1 MVKRLTMFLAGIF
14 LCLGSAFA
22 QTQVDGIV
30 VSQEDGQPVI
40 GVSVLVIGTNIGTVT
55 GNDGR
60 FSLTV
65 PAGKSQLRFSY
76 LGMET
81 LEVSARPRMRIVL
94 RSDDTNLDEIVVT
107 AMGISRQQK
116 TLGYSATQLDN
127 DELTLGKMTDVTSAL
142 AGKVAG
148 VQISASSADPG
159 TANSVIIRGFSSIN
173 GNNQPLYVVDGV
185 PLQQTT
191 SLSQG
196 HEEAMGGIS
205 NINPNDIESMT
216 VLKGAAA
223 TALYGSRAANGVI
236 VVTTK
241 SGKRGDGR
249 NFTITYDGSV
259 QWRTVATL
267 PKFQNQFGQGW
278 NGKQTFIE
286 NGSWGPEFDGSQQVY
301 GPIWNH
307 QQLIHKYEAVENNIK
322 DFFETGLTTSHSV
335 ALSGVSDD
343 SKMTYYLSYGYSGDD
358 GIIPSNKDIYRRN
371 TIAMRAS
378 YEPISWLRVS
388 SSVNIATSKADVPG
402 SFQGTSVIDGILEF
416 PRDLSLVDRKDLS
429 SPFNTPEAWYTPY
442 GITNPYWAIEN
453 NYNHNDSKQVQGKIQ
468 ADIKPIRQLTLTYRY
483 GFDYT
488 DYDFKIGFPQ
498 ITLDDALINEDYGYA
513 PSNMN
518 QDGWVFSRYLR
529 KYEKN
534 HDFLANWADKYLDGM
549 LDVNVTAGVNM
560 NERYQT
566 LSSGQTDKLTFNTG
580 FWDLSNG
587 STISELSESQSKR
600 RLVGLFGDITLGWD
614 EMLYLGLTAR
624 NDWSSTLPLNKN
636 SYFYP
641 GATLSWIFTRLIPKN
656 NILDFGKLRLAYG
669 KTGNDAS
676 PYLTSARF
684 IQGTSRA
691 YYGSDVAKFP
701 LGGVNAFQAAS
712 TIGSSDLKPEMTTE
726 YEIGLNLAFFGNR
739 INIDA
744 AYYNRETKDQIFT
757 LPVDP
762 ASGYAYMVTN
772 FGNVRNRGIELLV
785 NTTPVRTKDF
795 RWDLGFNFS
804 KNNNKVLSMPASVEG
819 GKTDIYS
826 FSAGND
832 AVYFYAEEGNPMGEY
847 YTYMPQYTNDGKLI
861 VGEDGQPLLTTD
873 LKDTGKNMNPD
884 WIGGVTTAL
893 SWKGITLSAALDI
906 RKGGY
911 MFSRSKNLMQFTGN
925 GAITTYNERR
935 PFVIPNS
942 VVSDGKGGY
951 VENTTPIFLG
961 GGDLGYGDY
970 QGYYNDYGWGQGGEA
985 YLLNKSF
992 VKLRNI
998 TLAYQLPKALVSKLY
1013 LSDITVS
1020 LFCNNVFTWT
1030 HKSNTFID
1038 PEGST
1043 TGNDLGGQFGELY
1056 VNPGCRTFG
1065 FNVGVKF

>member
-185 PLQQTT
+185 PLQQTS

-378 YEPISWLRVS
+378 YEPISWLKLS
-388 SSVNIATSKADVPG
+388 SSVNIATSKADIPG

-416 PRDLSLVDRKDLS
+416 PRDLSLIDRKDLS

-560 NERYQT
+560 NERYT
-566 LSSGQTDKLTFNTG
+566 TYTSGQTDKLTFNTG

-614 EMLYLGLTAR
+614 EMIYLGLTAR

-701 LGGVNAFQAAS
+701 LGGINAFQASS
-712 TIGSSDLKPEMTTE
+712 TIGSSELKPEMTTE
-726 YEIGLNLAFFGNR
+726 YEIGLNLAFLGNR
-739 INIDA
+739 INVDF

-762 ASGYAYMVTN
+762 ASGYSSMVTN

-804 KNNNKVLSMPASVEG
+804 KNSNKILSMPSSVEG
-819 GKTDIYS
+819 GKTTIYS

-832 AVYFYAEEGNPMGEY
+832 AVYFYAEEGNPMGEF

-861 VGEDGQPLLTTD
+861 VGDDGQPLLTTD
-873 LKDTGKNMNPD
+873 LVDTGKNMNPD

-998 TLAYQLPKALVSKLY
+998 TLAYQLPKSLVSKLY

-1043 TGNDLGGQFGELY
+1043 TGNDLEGQFGELY

>member
-185 PLQQTT
+185 PLQQTS

-378 YEPISWLRVS
+378 YEPISWLKLS
-388 SSVNIATSKADVPG
+388 SSVNIATSKADIPG

-560 NERYQT
+560 NERYT
-566 LSSGQTDKLTFNTG
+566 TYTSGQTDKLTFNTG

-614 EMLYLGLTAR
+614 EMIYLGLTAR

-701 LGGVNAFQAAS
+701 LGGINAFQASS
-712 TIGSSDLKPEMTTE
+712 TIGSSELKPEMTTE
-726 YEIGLNLAFFGNR
+726 YEIGLNLAFLGNR
-739 INIDA
+739 INVDF

-762 ASGYAYMVTN
+762 ASGYSSMVTN

-804 KNNNKVLSMPASVEG
+804 KNSNKILSMPSSVEG
-819 GKTDIYS
+819 GKTTIYS

-832 AVYFYAEEGNPMGEY
+832 AVYFYAEEGNPMGEF

-861 VGEDGQPLLTTD
+861 VGDDGQPLLTTD
-873 LKDTGKNMNPD
+873 LVDTGKNMNPD

-998 TLAYQLPKALVSKLY
+998 TLAYQLPKSLVSKLY